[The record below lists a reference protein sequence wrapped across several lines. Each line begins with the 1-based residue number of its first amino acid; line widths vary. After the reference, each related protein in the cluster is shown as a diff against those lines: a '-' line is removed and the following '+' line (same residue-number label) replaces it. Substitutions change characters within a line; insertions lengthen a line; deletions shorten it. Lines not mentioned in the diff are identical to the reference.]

1 MLNGKLG
8 NCLMYNNDDMAVN
21 LTIVFV
27 VFKILAVAFFALALF
42 FSHRSHI
49 PEEPAD
55 LQENDAT
62 NNWNWNKEQKYLQIS
77 FDFICLFTFKTEIW
91 AYVRTRR
98 GRWRKPVARL
108 CCDSVM
114 NFFCDCGFL
123 PYFCEIE
130 FFLWC
135 DCQEVI
141 FLMTVFCTVL
151 RACEVE

>member
-1 MLNGKLG
+1 MISRFFCVKARKSALTLISLVLDFTKVFSFQRTFRKSLFLHFSRLTGTIPGPVLFGYLIDKTCLLNGKLG

-62 NNWNWNKEQKYLQIS
+62 NN
-77 FDFICLFTFKTEIW
+77 
-91 AYVRTRR
+91 
-98 GRWRKPVARL
+98 
-108 CCDSVM
+108 
-114 NFFCDCGFL
+114 
-123 PYFCEIE
+123 
-130 FFLWC
+130 
-135 DCQEVI
+135 
-141 FLMTVFCTVL
+141 
-151 RACEVE
+151 